1 MLSHVSPRVGGPQ
14 CRPAGAQGGE
24 EFGLIGD
31 AEKAF
36 ELAGEACIG
45 AVFDQS
51 RGSYR
56 RGLRC
61 GAPCRKNFGEQVR
74 REFRLIER
82 QSDLDRKPPLL
93 RRVSIGVVAQRI
105 RKSEVL
111 DLPAVGI
118 GGDAESLRRRQA
130 GVSKRCEIRCFRPH
144 AIGVGRCGVMSGYG
158 RMTWNLIRRS
168 TSHSEAEPRRVGP
181 SCFGCD
187 PSRLPLAQAPQDEV
201 SIDAIVISRDRRS
214 READRPR

>member
-1 MLSHVSPRVGGPQ
+1 MLGHVSPRVGGPQ
-14 CRPAGAQGGE
+14 CRPAGTQGGE
-24 EFGLIGD
+24 EFGFIGD

-118 GGDAESLRRRQA
+118 GGDAESFRRRQA
-130 GVSKRCEIRCFRPH
+130 GVSKRREIRCFRPD
-144 AIGVGRCGVMSGYG
+144 AIGVGRCGVSKRQNEG
-158 RMTWNLIRRS
+158 THRRS
-168 TSHSEAEPRRVGP
+168 TYHLSPLGRGELRRRA
-181 SCFGCD
+181 D
-187 PSRLPLAQAPQDEV
+187 
-201 SIDAIVISRDRRS
+201 VISRDRRS